1 MLNLSW
7 NGLGKEG
14 CIALARSLPKNTSL
28 QNLDLTNN
36 RIDVV
41 ALPFLLHGLVRN
53 TSIQSLNVTISVF
66 AVILYPAKKLII
78 NFQVNYILFMKI

>member
-1 MLNLSW
+1 LLVLTNYNLIHVIPLQANQGLVRLNLSW

-14 CIALARSLPKNTSL
+14 CVALARSLPKNSSL
-28 QNLDLTNN
+28 KHLDLTNN

-53 TSIQSLNVTISVF
+53 TGLETLMVE
-66 AVILYPAKKLII
+66 
-78 NFQVNYILFMKI
+78 